1 MLLFCRQTLTIIFTF
16 LQDNIFLMQHH
27 TQLQNDLSNAAQ
39 VISNQITKLNK
50 LSKKFEVMDIHFRN
64 QIVENIKGGNNI
76 RAKVLANELVNIHR
90 VHHTTRNMIM
100 SLEVVALRSTII
112 GEFTVIMD
120 TINPTIDLIK
130 DIEKDIS
137 MVIPTANEVLNDVT
151 NASSEILNYKVNPEV
166 KIPMHV
172 DEDALRI
179 LNEVE
184 QSVEE
189 ETRQKLP
196 DIPATINVAK
206 NKIEYDTLLEE
217 NEVMI

>member
-1 MLLFCRQTLTIIFTF
+1 MQN
-16 LQDNIFLMQHH
+16 NIFLMQHH
-27 TQLQNDLSNAAQ
+27 TQLQNDLSSAAQ

-50 LSKKFEVMDIHFRN
+50 LSKKFDMMDTHFRK
-64 QIVENIKGGNNI
+64 QIVQNIKAGNNI
-76 RAKVLANELVNIHR
+76 RAKALASELVNIHKIK
-90 VHHTTRNMIM
+90 HTTRNMIM

-112 GEFTVIMD
+112 GEFAVIMD

-137 MVIPTANEVLNDVT
+137 MVIPTAHEVLNDVT
-151 NASSEILNYKVNPEV
+151 NASSEILNYNVNPEV
-166 KIPMHV
+166 KISIPV
-172 DEDALRI
+172 DEEALKI
-179 LNEVE
+179 LSEVE

-196 DIPATINVAK
+196 DIPATINVVK
-206 NKIEYDTLLEE
+206 NRNEYDSLVEE

>member
-1 MLLFCRQTLTIIFTF
+1 
-16 LQDNIFLMQHH
+16 MQHH
-27 TQLQNDLSNAAQ
+27 TQLQNDLSSAAQ

-50 LSKKFEVMDIHFRN
+50 LSKKFDMMDTHFRK
-64 QIVENIKGGNNI
+64 QIVQNIKVGNNI
-76 RAKVLANELVNIHR
+76 RAKALASELVNIHKIQ
-90 VHHTTRNMIM
+90 HTTRNMIM

-112 GEFTVIMD
+112 GEFAVIMD

-137 MVIPTANEVLNDVT
+137 MVIPTAHEVLNDVT
-151 NASSEILNYKVNPEV
+151 NASSEILNYNVNPEV
-166 KIPMHV
+166 KISMPV
-172 DEDALRI
+172 DEEALKI
-179 LNEVE
+179 LSEVE

-196 DIPATINVAK
+196 DIPATINVVK
-206 NKIEYDTLLEE
+206 NRNEYDSLVEE

>member
-1 MLLFCRQTLTIIFTF
+1 
-16 LQDNIFLMQHH
+16 MQHH
-27 TQLQNDLSNAAQ
+27 TQLQNDLSSAAQ

-50 LSKKFEVMDIHFRN
+50 LSKKFDMMDTHFRK
-64 QIVENIKGGNNI
+64 QIVQNIKAGNNI
-76 RAKVLANELVNIHR
+76 RAKALASELVNIHKIQ
-90 VHHTTRNMIM
+90 HTTKNMAM

-112 GEFTVIMD
+112 GEFAVIMD

-137 MVIPTANEVLNDVT
+137 MVIPTAHEVLNDVT
-151 NASSEILNYKVNPEV
+151 NTSSEILNYNVNPEV
-166 KIPMHV
+166 KISMPV
-172 DEDALRI
+172 DEEALKI
-179 LNEVE
+179 LSEVE

-196 DIPATINVAK
+196 DIPATINVVK
-206 NKIEYDTLLEE
+206 NRNEYDSLVEE

>member
-1 MLLFCRQTLTIIFTF
+1 
-16 LQDNIFLMQHH
+16 MQHH
-27 TQLQNDLSNAAQ
+27 TQLQNDLTSAAH

-50 LSKKFEVMDIHFRN
+50 LSKKFGMMDSHFRK
-64 QIVENIKGGNNI
+64 QIVQNIKVGNNV
-76 RAKVLANELVNIHR
+76 RAKVLASELVNIHKIQ
-90 VHHTTRNMIM
+90 HTTRNMIM

-112 GEFTVIMD
+112 GEFAVIMD

-137 MVIPTANEVLNDVT
+137 MVIPTAHEVLNDVT
-151 NASSEILNYKVNPEV
+151 NASSEILNYNVNPEV
-166 KIPMHV
+166 KISMPV
-172 DEDALRI
+172 DEEALKI
-179 LNEVE
+179 LSEVE

-196 DIPATINVAK
+196 DIPTTINVGK
-206 NKIEYDTLLEE
+206 NRNEYDSLVEE

>member
-1 MLLFCRQTLTIIFTF
+1 MQN
-16 LQDNIFLMQHH
+16 NISLMQHH

-50 LSKKFEVMDIHFRN
+50 LSKKFDVMDTHFRK
-64 QIVENIKGGNNI
+64 QIVENIKGGKNI
-76 RAKVLANELVNIHR
+76 RAKALASELVNIHR
-90 VHHTTRNMIM
+90 VQQTTKNMIM

-112 GEFTVIMD
+112 GEFTIIMD

-137 MVIPTANEVLNDVT
+137 MVIPTAHEVLNDVT
-151 NASSEILNYKVNPEV
+151 NASSEILNYNVNPEV
-166 KIPMHV
+166 KISMHV
-172 DEDALRI
+172 DEEALKI
-179 LNEVE
+179 LSQVE

-196 DIPATINVAK
+196 DIPAAINVIK
-206 NKIEYDTLLEE
+206 NKNEYDSLIEE